1 MGSRGRGTVAAARG
15 GSNRGSGERSS
26 RFSSQIQGIARRSVA
41 AHPLSAYGA
50 AVATR
55 RRKPNPQR
63 PLRLGEAAEL
73 LGVSADTVRRWVDGG
88 KLRARRTAGG
98 QRSVDGVELARF
110 AVANAAAR
118 TKAASAH
125 SARNKF
131 PGIVTRIV
139 RDRVSAQVEIQAGPH
154 RLVSLLTREAVDELG
169 LEPGVRAVALVKA
182 THVTV
187 ELG

>member
-1 MGSRGRGTVAAARG
+1 MEARSVAAAR
-15 GSNRGSGERSS
+15 
-26 RFSSQIQGIARRSVA
+26 
-41 AHPLSAYGA
+41 LSAYGA

-55 RRKPNPQR
+55 RKKTSAQR

-118 TKAASAH
+118 TKAASGH

-187 ELG
+187 ELI

>member
-1 MGSRGRGTVAAARG
+1 MASK
-15 GSNRGSGERSS
+15 
-26 RFSSQIQGIARRSVA
+26 
-41 AHPLSAYGA
+41 
-50 AVATR
+50 
-55 RRKPNPQR
+55 RRKPSTGQR
-63 PLRLGEAAEL
+63 PLRLGEAADL
-73 LGVSADTVRRWVDGG
+73 LGVSADTVRRWVDAG

-98 QRSVDGVELARF
+98 QRSVEGAELARF
-110 AVANAAAR
+110 AVANAAAS
-118 TKAASAH
+118 TKAASTH

-139 RDRVSAQVEIQAGPH
+139 RDRVSAQVEIQSGPH

-187 ELG
+187 ERS

>member
-1 MGSRGRGTVAAARG
+1 MG
-15 GSNRGSGERSS
+15 
-26 RFSSQIQGIARRSVA
+26 
-41 AHPLSAYGA
+41 
-50 AVATR
+50 TR
-55 RRKPNPQR
+55 RRKAGAAQR

-73 LGVSADTVRRWVDGG
+73 LGVSTDTVRRWVDAG

-98 QRSVDGVELARF
+98 QRSVDGAELARF
-110 AVANAAAR
+110 AVAHAATHAR
-118 TKAASAH
+118 PASAH

-139 RDRVSAQVEIQAGPH
+139 RDKVSAQVEIQAGPH

-169 LEPGVRAVALVKA
+169 LEPGVRATALVKA

-187 ELG
+187 ERT